1 MTRHGRWCWQ
11 SIVTLIAVIFGVSMT
26 RAVDAQDFK
35 VIPPRIDGAQYKV
48 LSGQVATILRDPA
61 APGAA
66 QLKQLDDFFKGAHY
80 PLMTN
85 VDPEALGQLATKRE
99 QLFQRYINA
108 AKSQATRDHLNTMT
122 LQVMGSIAKGP
133 YHPAVR
139 YNAALILGQI
149 DAQAGVKP
157 LPAGTEALLSLLENE
172 AFNKLTVPTAVKVGA
187 IIGLQR
193 HTRLGVDPALGERIT
208 KAALAVANR
217 EELPEDASAKA
228 YGWVR
233 RQAAKVLAKQFEK
246 GLTPPVYESFVRL
259 IADEKSDLDD
269 RCAVAQLL
277 TPDMFTGAK
286 DLDHETMALAL
297 GGLARKVLAIE
308 AEEAEDY
315 LDETVGDGVPAAGF
329 GGEGGGRGG
338 FGGEGMY
345 RGGGGYGGRGGEG
358 GGMDFAS
365 LGVEDLGPK
374 YEKRR
379 MIDRTIA
386 IVDGAKALQAGSSD
400 ELKERLT
407 EFADTILAVAEAAAP
422 ENATTTD
429 ITDAVVKLEKNINR
443 IVTNWAPAQPGA
455 DEAAAEEEA
464 VLELPD
470 EAPAEEAADAPADAP
485 VEKPADAPASEEAA
499 PPADA
504 AGPAEVAEPAVG

>member
-11 SIVTLIAVIFGVSMT
+11 SIVALIAIAVCVSMT
-26 RAVDAQDFK
+26 RSADAQDFK
-35 VIPPRIDGAQYKV
+35 VIAPRIDGAQVKV

-61 APGAA
+61 APGAP
-66 QLKQLDDFFKGAHY
+66 QLKQLDDFFKGALY
-80 PLMTN
+80 PSMTN
-85 VDPEALGQLATKRE
+85 IDPEALGQLATKRE

-108 AKSQATRDHLNTMT
+108 AKSQAARDHLNTMT
-122 LQVMGSIAKGP
+122 LQVMSSIAKGP

-217 EELPEDASAKA
+217 EELPDDASAKA

-259 IADEKSDLDD
+259 IVDEKSDLDD
-269 RCAVAQLL
+269 RCAVAELL
-277 TPDMFTGAK
+277 TPDMFANAK

-297 GGLARKVLAIE
+297 GGLARKVLALE
-308 AEEAEDY
+308 AEEAEEY
-315 LDETVGDGVPAAGF
+315 LDETVGGGVPSF
-329 GGEGGGRGG
+329 GEGGGRGA

-345 RGGGGYGGRGGEG
+345 RGGSEG

-365 LGVEDLGPK
+365 LGMEDLGPK

-422 ENATTTD
+422 ENAGTTE
-429 ITDAVVKLEKNINR
+429 ITSAVVKLEKNVSR
-443 IVTNWAPAQPGA
+443 MVTDWAPAKPGA

-464 VLELPD
+464 ELELPE
-470 EAPAEEAADAPADAP
+470 EAPAEDPGDAPADAP
-485 VEKPADAPASEEAA
+485 AEAPADVPAAEEAA

-504 AGPAEVAEPAVG
+504 AEPAEAAEPAAG